1 MVHEA
6 CKWLR
11 LKHRVYGTELKMN
24 KMERFVQKIKDRTQ
38 NVFDDDHFSCMK
50 WNCDRM
56 HVHNWLKMYIL
67 YLQMRTD
74 RARFM
79 KFMLIEGG

>member
-11 LKHRVYGTELKMN
+11 LKHEVYDTELKMN
-24 KMERFVQKIKDRTQ
+24 KMERFIQKIKDRTERY
-38 NVFDDDHFSCMK
+38 DDYFPCMK

-56 HVHNWLKMYIL
+56 HIHNLLKMNIL
-67 YLQMRTD
+67 YLQMKTD
-74 RARFM
+74 RIRFM
-79 KFMLIEGG
+79 KLC